1 MNVRVRLILS
11 RETNKLK
18 ETTIKNKQTFH
29 KRMFPATLD
38 NHFAIVNYTR
48 CQKLKSTPLHTNLAA
63 RNLFTY
69 FFDRHTTLGNFSR
82 KINKVYNACLFPGK
96 N

>member
-1 MNVRVRLILS
+1 MNVRVRLILL

-29 KRMFPATLD
+29 KRMFPGTLD

-63 RNLFTY
+63 RNPFAY
-69 FFDRHTTLGNFSR
+69 FFDRHTTLGNFSL

>member
-1 MNVRVRLILS
+1 MNVRVRLILL

-29 KRMFPATLD
+29 KRMFPGTLD

-48 CQKLKSTPLHTNLAA
+48 YQKIKSTPLHTNLAA
-63 RNLFTY
+63 RNPFTY
-69 FFDRHTTLGNFSR
+69 FFDRL
-82 KINKVYNACLFPGK
+82 KINKVHNACLFPGK